1 MKLATCWVPPWNPLV
16 AWQRPLLLCT
26 TYCFL
31 MSSAVA
37 RAELTQL
44 PNGIRVASQR
54 FPFSDTITAGVWIDS
69 GSRFDKKSTNGAA
82 HFLEHM
88 AFKVPGKHS

>member
-1 MKLATCWVPPWNPLV
+1 MGRAFLFLV
-16 AWQRPLLLCT
+16 IVGCA
-26 TYCFL
+26 
-31 MSSAVA
+31 SHV
-37 RAELTQL
+37 ELTRL

-54 FPFSDTITAGVWIDS
+54 LPFSDTITAGVWIDS

-88 AFKVPGKHS
+88 AFKVWR